1 MVVWGKV
8 RENIQ
13 AHLIYPE
20 REAIFFPL
28 NKCYRGV
35 GIYRTADEARQ
46 TNSHVDNRWHVY
58 NSGRN

>member
-1 MVVWGKV
+1 MAFQSKV
-8 RENIQ
+8 SENIQ
-13 AHLIYPE
+13 AHLLYPE

-46 TNSHVDNRWHVY
+46 TNSHVDNWWHVY